1 MKASHPL
8 LAAVALL
15 SMSAEPAAALTA
27 YRHDALAAHLPRCTS
42 SGVTVGR
49 SRLATSPA
57 RDSALAALHAG
68 GQRFADFVAA
78 TRARREGWL
87 KLADSA
93 VVDPALVERA
103 RAVGGAWR
111 LLVVA
116 VDACGDSM
124 NTVPYVAR
132 LAALAGIDLRI
143 VLPEAGRSVQET
155 HRSLDGRIATP
166 TFVLLDAA
174 GAERGCIVEQPQPL
188 REWSTAER
196 ARVPLDSVH
205 VGIRA
210 FYAKDQGVSIAR
222 ETVEM
227 LEAAAAGRVHC
238 DRGQSR

>member
-1 MKASHPL
+1 MMASRPFIV
-8 LAAVALL
+8 AVALL
-15 SMSAEPAAALTA
+15 ATISEPAAAAVGA
-27 YRHDALAAHLPRCTS
+27 YGLRPAFSLPRCAPL
-42 SGVTVGR
+42 GAVVGR
-49 SRLATSPA
+49 PLRSPA
-57 RDSALAALHAG
+57 VVRDSTLTALHAS
-68 GQRFADFVAA
+68 GQSFADFVAA

-93 VVDPALVERA
+93 VVEPALVERA
-103 RAVGGAWR
+103 RAAGGTWR

-132 LAALAGIDLRI
+132 LAAQVGIDLRI
-143 VLPEAGRSVQET
+143 VLPEAGRRVQET

-174 GAERGCIVEQPQPL
+174 GAERGCIVEQPRAL

-196 ARVPLDSVH
+196 ARASLDSVH

-210 FYAKDQGVSIAR
+210 FYAKDQGASIAR

-238 DRGQSR
+238 DRGPSR